1 MEMFKTCHN
10 LTFIFKCNIKVINP
24 SSVNLWKILIMSTWC
39 SSNTTIN
46 FNVIY
51 NKFNEWMCS
60 VCIGSNRDLHTHIYG
75 THCLLY
81 PLFYSNSLWENIITK
96 TSDIWMLETFTQD
109 LNESLLT
116 FPPLTSL
123 EDTFYDCSWLLNTLP
138 WKLFL
143 TLSRQMFKTC
153 IVKITTVALILCP

>member
-1 MEMFKTCHN
+1 
-10 LTFIFKCNIKVINP
+10 
-24 SSVNLWKILIMSTWC
+24 MSTWC

-116 FPPLTSL
+116 FP
-123 EDTFYDCSWLLNTLP
+123 WLHFTWRYFL
-138 WKLFL
+138 WLFL
-143 TLSRQMFKTC
+143 TPKYSSLETLSHTQQTNVQNMHCENYNSGFDFVCLDLVVLYRWVLSNVNETER
-153 IVKITTVALILCP
+153 LHSLSEDP